1 MIATAALLVILAGA
15 AWLGIVGITC
25 IVSPERAREGLAAM
39 GSTWRIQ
46 LGEHIPRAIVGV
58 AMVAHAPLSKA
69 SLPMEIAGWFIFA
82 SSVVIL
88 LLPMRWHHAYAVW
101 WAERI
106 PLAAYRIF
114 AVPTL
119 AIAVLLAYTTL

>member
-1 MIATAALLVILAGA
+1 MAGA
-15 AWLGIVGITC
+15 AWLAFVAILC
-25 IVSPERAREGLAAM
+25 FVSPERARQGLAAM
-39 GSTWRIQ
+39 GGSWRIQ

-58 AMVAHAPLSKA
+58 AMVIRAPLSKA
-69 SLPMEIAGWFIFA
+69 PLPMEVAGWFIVA

-106 PLAAYRIF
+106 PLIAYRLF
-114 AVPTL
+114 ALPTL
-119 AIAVLLAYTTL
+119 AIAVLLAYITL